1 MRYAIFLLNARK
13 SLLFSR
19 KWCNVIITAE
29 GLLVTKRRNGKE
41 RSFPKKTDNFPNADK
56 EEPIMYTRSR
66 QNKILSLLPTLA
78 LILCLVICAFAFA
91 SCGPKKPASTEPA
104 TTPATTDG
112 NSGVCQHVWGEFEV
126 DTPATCTA
134 PGSKSKYC
142 TLCDVQD
149 PDSIT
154 EIPQLAHTPADEFS
168 IDKEPTCSAGGF
180 KSKHCTV
187 CGNPVADTVL
197 PIDPDP
203 TKHVVEHWTVTEEVN
218 MFHQTGSR
226 TGECTACH
234 QNANEVLHFEPT
246 VETFTSSTQNGY
258 TSEKYYFVDVR
269 GEDHFYPD
277 NTTNGGVGNDLFIEY
292 SLLWNPTLL
301 NLDSSKDPYIKGS
314 FEEGKPILY
323 YSPVAGCKTS
333 AAHVPGA
340 FEWMGNFETAI
351 SDGEVS
357 TPDSM
362 MTHNVSTNYADFPNL
377 GGAVEPDADNLNNGH
392 EWGWHRIGV
401 RYHLELISGKDGD
414 KLTDY
419 VGTATVYLDGV
430 AIFKLSTGTK
440 GMQTWGGNL
449 FKTVDGGVTYTDVD
463 GYVIPIELRS
473 KQAKADTT
481 VYFVYADVS
490 VTCGKDFKMPVER
503 VTNPA
508 DATLEVAEDVN
519 ISAPVYFKLAD

>member
-1 MRYAIFLLNARK
+1 
-13 SLLFSR
+13 
-19 KWCNVIITAE
+19 
-29 GLLVTKRRNGKE
+29 
-41 RSFPKKTDNFPNADK
+41 
-56 EEPIMYTRSR
+56 MYTRSR

-142 TLCDVQD
+142 TICDAQD

-218 MFHQTGSR
+218 MFHQTGER

-234 QNANEVLHFEPT
+234 QNVKEVLEYEPIVLT
-246 VETFTSSTQNGY
+246 CTDQTSAGY
-258 TSEKYYFVDVR
+258 PTESVYFKDIL
-269 GEDHFYPD
+269 GDKHFYP
-277 NTTNGGVGNDLFIEY
+277 TTEDFMGNDLLIEY
-292 SLLWNPTLL
+292 SVLFNETMLDLYTVKDQNPYVTARI
-301 NLDSSKDPYIKGS
+301 NKEPV
-314 FEEGKPILY
+314 LY
-323 YSPVAGCKTS
+323 WSPRNDMDYSDCKYAG
-333 AAHVPGA
+333 G
-340 FEWMGNFETAI
+340 FEWTGKFATPVT
-351 SDGEVS
+351 DGEVT
-357 TPDSM
+357 TPAGM
-362 MTHNVSTNYADFPNL
+362 CGTGTTYADYPNIL
-377 GGAVEPDADNLNNGH
+377 GADEAH
-392 EWGWHRIGV
+392 PEYGWHRIQV
-401 RYHLELISGKDGD
+401 RIHMALINEAALKAEAAGTKA
-414 KLTDY
+414 KKEDY
-419 VGTATVYLDGV
+419 VATATVYVDGV
-430 AIFKLSTGTK
+430 AAFKLSTGTT
-440 GMQTWGGNL
+440 GMAKIECNL
-449 FKTVDGGVTYTDVD
+449 FTAEADGNGGIKYEDGDAYVVAFYLNRTKAVSGKTA
-463 GYVIPIELRS
+463 YVVISDIN
-473 KQAKADTT
+473 
-481 VYFVYADVS
+481 